1 MAFFVPIIFGNK
13 RMLQPL
19 KSNDSLCLDVQLETN
34 GKNRQVDITNQFIP
48 NQVSPPKV
56 FRIWINEYNVPPRC
70 SFNGSEW
77 ERKLAA
83 DQIKFYMPL
92 K

>member
-48 NQVSPPKV
+48 NQVSPPKCSE
-56 FRIWINEYNVPPRC
+56 FGLMSTMFPPDVPSMVR
-70 SFNGSEW
+70 SGKENWLQTKSN
-77 ERKLAA
+77 
-83 DQIKFYMPL
+83 FYMPL